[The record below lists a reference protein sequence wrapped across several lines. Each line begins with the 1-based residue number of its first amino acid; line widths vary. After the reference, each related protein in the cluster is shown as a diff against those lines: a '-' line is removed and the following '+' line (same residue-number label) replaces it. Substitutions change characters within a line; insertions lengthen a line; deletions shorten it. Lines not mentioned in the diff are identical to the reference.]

1 MEARRLEQ
9 EDEERWREER
19 VQDRELEVEGKRSSE
34 VLVGSCEEGVMVRKA
49 NERLPLSHFTCR
61 RA

>member
-34 VLVGSCEEGVMVRKA
+34 VLVGSCEGGVMARGELKM
-49 NERLPLSHFTCR
+49 PLLHSSCS

>member
-19 VQDRELEVEGKRSSE
+19 VEDMELWFEGNRSSE
-34 VLVGSCEEGVMVRKA
+34 VLVGNGEREVMVRG
-49 NERLPLSHFTCR
+49 
-61 RA
+61 

>member
-19 VQDRELEVEGKRSSE
+19 VEDRELGVEGKRSSE
-34 VLVGSCEEGVMVRKA
+34 VLVGNGEGEVMIRG
-49 NERLPLSHFTCR
+49 
-61 RA
+61 